1 MLYFL
6 LTLLL
11 LHITYDKCN
20 TSNTLPL
27 ELTNLSNVDNA
38 FASIQPLSDISSS
51 LAYGPFHNCTQ
62 TMVLNQWHHRFMGP
76 MTQHSLIGLTTQH
89 RFIGLM
95 SQHRFIGF
103 TTQLRFIGLT
113 TQHRYI
119 GPRTQHSFIGL
130 TTQHRYIGPM
140 TQHSFIG
147 LTTQHRYIGPMTQH
161 NFFGLTTRPRY
172 IGPMTQHSFIGLT
185 TRHRYIGS
193 MTQHSFIGLTT
204 LHGYTAPITQ
214 IPDNMETLVYQSQ
227 YSFVTPQYA
236 LLHNFFHSE
245 DEYMGLSR
253 KGETPILDHS
263 KMKLVFGTISSPDT
277 SLFLR
282 RISTLLLRRLKK
294 RLSFCHNRNIENNI
308 YIFLSSSHD
317 LDLLIARILMRL
329 QRYITRRN
337 DFAYYWRSLLFHGL
351 LKSQHM
357 FFLVLI
363 VLFRLTCIFL
373 INLVI
378 FFINRAIF
386 LMNLLIFL
394 YITIVRLLIYL
405 YMIIQI
411 LFIHLRRLRVAISRN
426 KIKIVLHI
434 CLLLMHFYKWA
445 YFMTFCM
452 PETSVFTVSDVEI
465 KETFVGGGASTRS
478 DFQMLEPYIISTN
491 FHVEDPE
498 NYNYL
503 YDGYGSINKT
513 MQKIQTCGEN
523 HIICNIPLA
532 SIASILTTTQANEV
546 AKKHNIHILIRKPLA
561 EK

>member
-38 FASIQPLSDISSS
+38 FASIQQLSDISSS
-51 LAYGPFHNCTQ
+51 LAYGPFPNCTQ
-62 TMVLNQWHHRFMGP
+62 TMVLNQWHHRFMGSI
-76 MTQHSLIGLTTQH
+76 TQHSLIGLTTQH

-103 TTQLRFIGLT
+103 TTQLRFIGLM
-113 TQHRYI
+113 
-119 GPRTQHSFIGL
+119 
-130 TTQHRYIGPM
+130 TQHRYIGPM
-140 TQHSFIG
+140 TQHS
-147 LTTQHRYIGPMTQH
+147 
-161 NFFGLTTRPRY
+161 FFGLTTRPRY

-193 MTQHSFIGLTT
+193 MTQHGFIGLMT
-204 LHGYTAPITQ
+204 LHGYIAPITQ

-282 RISTLLLRRLKK
+282 RISTLLLRKLKK

-317 LDLLIARILMRL
+317 LDLLIARILLSRP
-329 QRYITRRN
+329 
-337 DFAYYWRSLLFHGL
+337 
-351 LKSQHM
+351 QHAVSEESAM
-357 FFLVLI
+357 
-363 VLFRLTCIFL
+363 CIQETAKMCVEN
-373 INLVI
+373 NLE
-378 FFINRAIF
+378 
-386 LMNLLIFL
+386 
-394 YITIVRLLIYL
+394 
-405 YMIIQI
+405 
-411 LFIHLRRLRVAISRN
+411 
-426 KIKIVLHI
+426 
-434 CLLLMHFYKWA
+434 W
-445 YFMTFCM
+445 
-452 PETSVFTVSDVEI
+452 
-465 KETFVGGGASTRS
+465 G
-478 DFQMLEPYIISTN
+478 
-491 FHVEDPE
+491 
-498 NYNYL
+498 
-503 YDGYGSINKT
+503 
-513 MQKIQTCGEN
+513 
-523 HIICNIPLA
+523 
-532 SIASILTTTQANEV
+532 
-546 AKKHNIHILIRKPLA
+546 KP
-561 EK
+561 